1 MADHSLLII
10 LGNQLFPVEEIKKT
24 KIKKVFMKEDLGLC
38 TNYRHHKL
46 KIFFFLSS
54 MRQNRDYLLENGFEV
69 IYHSIDDQSFD
80 VDFLKTL
87 DQEIKENS
95 ISDLGYFEIEDNEFN
110 DRFKSFL
117 KEKKIKTNEFLSPMF
132 LCSKTEFKDFFG
144 NKSLR
149 MASFYQMMR
158 KKYDLLMDGE
168 INPRVVNGPLMLK
181 IEKNFQRILKFQF
194 YQNLKLLILNLN

>member
-10 LGNQLFPVEEIKKT
+10 LGNQLFPIEEIKRT

-54 MRQNRDYLLENGFEV
+54 MRQYRDYLLENGFEV

-95 ISDLGYFEIEDNEFN
+95 ISDLGSFEIED
-110 DRFKSFL
+110 D
-117 KEKKIKTNEFLSPMF
+117 
-132 LCSKTEFKDFFG
+132 
-144 NKSLR
+144 
-149 MASFYQMMR
+149 
-158 KKYDLLMDGE
+158 
-168 INPRVVNGPLMLK
+168 
-181 IEKNFQRILKFQF
+181 
-194 YQNLKLLILNLN
+194 